1 MTVTIRKISQV
12 EVSTVFASNSAY
24 YNYGSDKAK
33 ELSTSLAQLI
43 NKWQTDGLVEIYET
57 KSERTWGRIKSSY
70 RDALGREISQYE
82 ALYHGRVSPSAGDPL
97 VVITFKDNPISPD
110 PILVIEFL
118 IEHDQMFGR
127 EDTSAKKN
135 GKIMKMIRDEVER
148 RTKIRKK

>member
-12 EVSTVFASNSAY
+12 ELSTVFSVNSAY
-24 YNYGSDKAK
+24 YNYGTDKVRV
-33 ELSTSLAQLI
+33 LSIPLAQLI
-43 NKWQTDGLVEIYET
+43 NKWQTDGQVEIYET

-82 ALYHGRVSPSAGDPL
+82 TLYHGRVNPSTGDPL

-110 PILVIEFL
+110 PILVVEFL

-127 EDTSAKKN
+127 RY
-135 GKIMKMIRDEVER
+135 GC
-148 RTKIRKK
+148 

>member
-12 EVSTVFASNSAY
+12 ELSTVFSVNSAY
-24 YNYGSDKAK
+24 YNYGTDKARV
-33 ELSTSLAQLI
+33 LSIPLAQLI
-43 NKWQTDGLVEIYET
+43 NKWQTDGQVEIYET

-82 ALYHGRVSPSAGDPL
+82 TLYHGRVSPLTGDPL

-127 EDTSAKKN
+127 EDTGAKKN
-135 GKIMKMIRDEVER
+135 EKIMKIIRDEVER
-148 RTKIRKK
+148 RSKLSNK